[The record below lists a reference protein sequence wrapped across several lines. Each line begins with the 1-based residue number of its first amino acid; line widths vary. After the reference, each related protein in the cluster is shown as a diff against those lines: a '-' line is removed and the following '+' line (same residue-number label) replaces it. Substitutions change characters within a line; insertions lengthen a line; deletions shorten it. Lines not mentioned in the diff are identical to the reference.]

1 MTTPPSDPPSQLL
14 FENDRF
20 YTEAELDALVEQHA
34 SGELSDHQLLR
45 ITKLFS
51 YDGPLWESWKMEDPK
66 AAKALA
72 ALSLAYCEYSY
83 PYCKDVAD
91 LRRFYYNIKES
102 PTFEYQ

>member
-1 MTTPPSDPPSQLL
+1 MNTPPNDPPSQLL

-20 YTEAELDALVEQHA
+20 YTEAELDALVEKHA
-34 SGELSDHQLLR
+34 SGEISDHQLLR

-51 YDGPLWESWKMEDPK
+51 YHGPLWEAWKEDNPR

-83 PYCKDVAD
+83 PFYKDVAD
-91 LRRFYYNIKES
+91 LKRLYYCTKES